1 MMIKNEY
8 RKFLFPSLI
17 VIGLVAFF
25 PLSYG
30 IILSFYRKMPVF
42 GVSEFV
48 GMENIKFLFSDIR
61 FLQSLIN
68 TAFFTF
74 ISVSLEII
82 LGFFIALL
90 MNLPLFA
97 SRILKVLI
105 LIPWAIPTVV
115 SAKMWEWIYNGD
127 FGILNF
133 ILLQTGIVDAPVNW
147 LGDRS
152 WAMMSIIFADVW
164 KTTPFA
170 ALLLYAGLQT
180 IPGELY
186 ESAKMEGAGAFR
198 QIRYITL
205 PLMMPIILITA
216 IFRTMDALRVFDLI
230 YVMTGGGPANLT
242 ETLSIYAY
250 KLLFQTLQFG
260 YGSMVSIATFL
271 IIFIFSMIYIIMLN
285 RRFEYLK

>member
-1 MMIKNEY
+1 MIKNEY

>member
-1 MMIKNEY
+1 MMVKNEY

-30 IILSFYRKMPVF
+30 IVLSFYRKMPVF

-48 GMENIKFLFSDIR
+48 GLDNIKFLFRDIR

-74 ISVSLEII
+74 VSVSLEIA
-82 LGFFIALL
+82 LGFMIALL

-97 SRILKVLI
+97 GRILKVVI

-127 FGILNF
+127 FGVLNF
-133 ILLQTGIVDAPVNW
+133 VLLQTGIIDAPVNW

-186 ESAKMEGAGAFR
+186 ESAKIEGAGAFR

-260 YGSMVSIATFL
+260 YGSMVSIATFF
-271 IIFIFSMIYIIMLN
+271 IILIFSS
-285 RRFEYLK
+285 